1 MGRNVE
7 YTINNQRDSKLHMFH
22 DVHKWVFSSLL
33 NLLKNSSNTTL
44 LRSSPFPVI
53 GVGKVT
59 ICGRRHW
66 RSFPPPISEGS
77 FFIRA
82 QLCSFVQFF
91 SCADLL
97 ICYNSTFQV
106 WLAEEFQM
114 WARSQEMLWY
124 RCALCSW
131 SSPTSSPTHDI
142 SCFSCQI
149 RVSSSNI
156 ALISSSLILTPCFP
170 TVLISKSY

>member
-33 NLLKNSSNTTL
+33 IRVKKIPAIQLC
-44 LRSSPFPVI
+44 PV
-53 GVGKVT
+53 VGKVT
-59 ICGRRHW
+59 ICGRRNW

-82 QLCSFVQFF
+82 QLGSFVQLS
-91 SCADLL
+91 SCPDLL
-97 ICYNSTFQV
+97 ICYDSTFQV

-114 WARSQEMLWY
+114 WARSQEMHWY
-124 RCALCSW
+124 SCALCSW
-131 SSPTSSPTHDI
+131 SSPTASPTHDI
-142 SCFSCQI
+142 SCFSYQI

-156 ALISSSLILTPCFP
+156 PLISSSLRVTSCFP

>member
-33 NLLKNSSNTTL
+33 NRVKKIPAIQLC
-44 LRSSPFPVI
+44 PV
-53 GVGKVT
+53 VGEVT
-59 ICGRRHW
+59 ICGRRNW
-66 RSFPPPISEGS
+66 RSFRPPISEGS

-82 QLCSFVQFF
+82 QLCSFVKLF

-97 ICYNSTFQV
+97 ICYDLTFQV

-114 WARSQEMLWY
+114 WARSQEMHWY

-142 SCFSCQI
+142 SCFSYQI

-156 ALISSSLILTPCFP
+156 PLISSSLILTPCFP